1 VSSPLLIPCAAI
13 LAAIWLWPHWLPGA
27 EGCLVG
33 GALAAG
39 LAALAARL
47 APGRLGWAALGLAGF
62 LLGSAAPGLRAP
74 GPALQGRVAVS
85 GEVRAVS
92 GRRAILALDGVGGR
106 PARGRIEARFPQ
118 QAPPVGSRVYA
129 FGRAAPLWQA
139 ALPGERDPALEARA
153 AGLRSALSVSDALA
167 LGPLE
172 RCAVFAG
179 SPREGVLRALL
190 CGERGEVPEETL
202 ALLRDT
208 GTRHLLAVSGLHV
221 ALFAG
226 GGALLAS
233 ALCTP
238 LASRWP
244 GGRLGWLPAA
254 SGAFAA
260 WAFAAWVGWPVSA
273 RRAAA
278 GLSLLALARAT
289 GRPGNPWNALA
300 MAGAAVAL
308 HDPGAVRGLS
318 FGLSFGAVAGILS
331 IGLPL
336 QRRLSPRL
344 PRPLRWPLELCAIS
358 LGATAGALPLT
369 AWTFQELALTA
380 AVANLPAGALLAWW
394 VLPAGALALWCPPL
408 AGVALPAAEAG
419 LAALEGWLALTRGPL
434 LHPSVG
440 PLGAAALGLAVLCA
454 RWPGR
459 ALGLAAL
466 ALSLRSLP
474 PGGELRVTFLAV
486 GQGDAALI
494 EDRGRR
500 VLVDG
505 GPGAWD
511 VARYLRRR
519 GLDRLDA
526 VVLSHPHPDH
536 MAGLPAVL
544 EVADVGALWLPRP
557 PRPGEDAFQALCDR
571 ARRLGVPLRYPGDE
585 GLEVL
590 HPSPDFLAA
599 TDDVNEGSLV
609 FRVSLGR
616 TRALFTGDIEALGE
630 AALLAALSEDGPIE
644 GPISWL
650 KVPHH
655 GSRTSSSAALVARL
669 APRVAVLS
677 AAPDSRFGHPHPEV
691 LRRYAGAL
699 ALRTDRLGTVQ
710 LRSDGERE
718 SWRAWTPGRGWG
730 GWREVPAGRAAPP
743 EDAAPMAGWW
753 PPSAPAPEGLHAVAY
768 RGDPEQLAALLD
780 AGADPRAP
788 DPWGDTPIYLAIEGG
803 NLDAARLLRWRGASL
818 DVGRPP
824 VCAAARFSR
833 LEALEWLIGAGAP
846 LAVSCYSGGPL
857 HLAVA
862 AGGDDPAV
870 VEALL
875 RAGADPR
882 GRDERGRSPL
892 ELAEALRKPRRA
904 AALRLAGP

>member
-1 VSSPLLIPCAAI
+1 
-13 LAAIWLWPHWLPGA
+13 
-27 EGCLVG
+27 
-33 GALAAG
+33 
-39 LAALAARL
+39 
-47 APGRLGWAALGLAGF
+47 
-62 LLGSAAPGLRAP
+62 
-74 GPALQGRVAVS
+74 
-85 GEVRAVS
+85 
-92 GRRAILALDGVGGR
+92 
-106 PARGRIEARFPQ
+106 
-118 QAPPVGSRVYA
+118 
-129 FGRAAPLWQA
+129 
-139 ALPGERDPALEARA
+139 
-153 AGLRSALSVSDALA
+153 
-167 LGPLE
+167 
-172 RCAVFAG
+172 
-179 SPREGVLRALL
+179 
-190 CGERGEVPEETL
+190 
-202 ALLRDT
+202 
-208 GTRHLLAVSGLHV
+208 
-221 ALFAG
+221 
-226 GGALLAS
+226 
-233 ALCTP
+233 
-238 LASRWP
+238 
-244 GGRLGWLPAA
+244 
-254 SGAFAA
+254 
-260 WAFAAWVGWPVSA
+260 
-273 RRAAA
+273 
-278 GLSLLALARAT
+278 
-289 GRPGNPWNALA
+289 

-882 GRDERGRSPL
+882 GRDERGRSESPGARRRFASRARDVPAGDRGGEAVGGPMSSPRVQSGMMKLRVFLVHLGALGVLFVPFRWSLVLLYLATVLAMQFGFEGICHLCWRRGGSAALDQPQPGAHAGVIHQPQLPL
-892 ELAEALRKPRRA
+892 LHQRVQPRLPPTDREALVRRAPVRGVEAAPGHPADPPDADVRAGAAAQLQRQARPRRGGQRGA
-904 AALRLAGP
+904 VRVQPTRRELPFYNGQRGLQALAP